1 MVFQLRARACR
12 PTDLEFVGNE
22 IIFLQ
27 QLLFRLAAQNR
38 PQVVRTQPTSLFRL
52 ESRVESFADAL
63 TFRFNLRMQKIVGGL
78 SAVQS
83 VQLNMMPW
91 KVAVLFLCNS
101 NKKVGAYL
109 TDSKFLIKYR

>member
-1 MVFQLRARACR
+1 MR
-12 PTDLEFVGNE
+12 NE
-22 IIFLQ
+22 IILLQ

-38 PQVVRTQPTSLFRL
+38 PQVVGTQSTSLFRL

-101 NKKVGAYL
+101 NKKVGLEYTWQTA
-109 TDSKFLIKYR
+109 SF